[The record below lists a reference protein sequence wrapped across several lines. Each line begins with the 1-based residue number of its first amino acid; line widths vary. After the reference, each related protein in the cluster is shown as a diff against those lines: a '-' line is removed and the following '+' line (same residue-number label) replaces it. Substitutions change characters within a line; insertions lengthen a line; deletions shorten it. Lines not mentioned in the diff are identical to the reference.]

1 MEVRI
6 KYTEIQEFI
15 LNNFHKEVV
24 LTYVDP
30 STVSVSTKIKVFAF
44 VKNVG
49 VDLKVEKLEGSKLPL
64 VYSGKLGIELLIS
77 PAISFLKKLVPEK
90 TNLILQGTG
99 NKVFVNLAE
108 IDKLKA
114 VLDKVELQSIS
125 FDETHVIV
133 EAGLKY
139 QQSNLEY

>member
-49 VDLKVEKLEGSKLPL
+49 IDLKVEELEGSKLPL
-64 VYSGKLGIELLIS
+64 VYSDKLGIELLIS
-77 PAISFLKKLVPEK
+77 PAISFLKRLVPEK
-90 TNLILQGTG
+90 TNLISQGTG

-108 IDKLKA
+108 IDQLKA

-133 EAGLKY
+133 EAGLK
-139 QQSNLEY
+139 

>member
-49 VDLKVEKLEGSKLPL
+49 VDLKVEKFEGSILHL
-64 VYSGKLGIELLIS
+64 AYSGKFGIELLIS
-77 PAISFLKKLVPEK
+77 PAISFLKRLVPEK
-90 TNLILQGTG
+90 TNLISQGTG

-139 QQSNLEY
+139 

>member
-77 PAISFLKKLVPEK
+77 PAISFLKRLVPEK
-90 TNLILQGTG
+90 TNLISQGTG

-133 EAGLKY
+133 EASLKY
-139 QQSNLEY
+139 

>member
-6 KYTEIQEFI
+6 KYTEIEGFI
-15 LNNFHKEVV
+15 KKNFQKEVGLV
-24 LTYVDP
+24 YVDP

-49 VDLKVEKLEGSKLPL
+49 VDLKVEKLEGSILHF
-64 VYSGKLGIELLIS
+64 VYSGKFGIELLIS

-90 TNLILQGTG
+90 TNLISQGTG
-99 NKVFVNLAE
+99 NRVFVNLAE

-133 EAGLKY
+133 EAVLK
-139 QQSNLEY
+139 

>member
-6 KYTEIQEFI
+6 KYTEIEGFI
-15 LNNFHKEVV
+15 KKNFQKEVG
-24 LTYVDP
+24 LAYVDP
-30 STVSVSTKIKVFAF
+30 STVSVSTKVKVFAF

-49 VDLKVEKLEGSKLPL
+49 VDLKVEKLEGTMLHL
-64 VYSGKLGIELLIS
+64 VYSSKLGIEMLIS

-90 TNLILQGTG
+90 TNLISQGTG
-99 NKVFVNLAE
+99 NRVFVNLAE

-133 EAGLKY
+133 EASLK
-139 QQSNLEY
+139 

>member
-64 VYSGKLGIELLIS
+64 VYSGKFGIELLIS

-90 TNLILQGTG
+90 TNLISQGTG
-99 NKVFVNLAE
+99 NRVFVNLAE
-108 IDKLKA
+108 VDQLKA

-139 QQSNLEY
+139 

>member
-49 VDLKVEKLEGSKLPL
+49 IDLKVEELEGSKLPL
-64 VYSGKLGIELLIS
+64 VYSDKLGIELLIS
-77 PAISFLKKLVPEK
+77 PAISFLKRLVPEK
-90 TNLILQGTG
+90 TNLISQGTG

-108 IDKLKA
+108 IDQLKA

-133 EAGLKY
+133 EADLKY
-139 QQSNLEY
+139 

>member
-6 KYTEIQEFI
+6 KYTEIEGFI
-15 LNNFHKEVV
+15 KKNFQKEVGV
-24 LTYVDP
+24 AYVDP

-49 VDLKVEKLEGSKLPL
+49 IDLKVEELEGSKLPL
-64 VYSGKLGIELLIS
+64 VYSDKLGIELLIS
-77 PAISFLKKLVPEK
+77 PAISFLKRLVPEK
-90 TNLILQGTG
+90 TNLISQGTG

-139 QQSNLEY
+139 

>member
-15 LNNFHKEVV
+15 LKNFQKEVG

-30 STVSVSTKIKVFAF
+30 STVSVSTKVKVFAF

-77 PAISFLKKLVPEK
+77 PAISFLKRLVPEK
-90 TNLILQGTG
+90 TNLISQGTG
-99 NKVFVNLAE
+99 NRVFVNLAE
-108 IDKLKA
+108 IDQLMA
-114 VLDKVELQSIS
+114 VLDKVELKSIS
-125 FDETHVIV
+125 FDENHVIV

-139 QQSNLEY
+139 

>member
-6 KYTEIQEFI
+6 KYTEIEGFI
-15 LNNFHKEVV
+15 KKNFQKEVG
-24 LTYVDP
+24 LAYVDP

-49 VDLKVEKLEGSKLPL
+49 VDLKVEKLEGSILHL
-64 VYSGKLGIELLIS
+64 VYSGKLGIEMLIS

-90 TNLILQGTG
+90 TNLISQGTG
-99 NKVFVNLAE
+99 NRVFVNLAE
-108 IDKLKA
+108 IDQLKA

-125 FDETHVIV
+125 FDENHIIV
-133 EAGLKY
+133 EAALK
-139 QQSNLEY
+139 

>member
-1 MEVRI
+1 MELRI

-49 VDLKVEKLEGSKLPL
+49 IDLKVEELEGSKLPL
-64 VYSGKLGIELLIS
+64 VYSDKLGIELLIS
-77 PAISFLKKLVPEK
+77 PAISFLKRLVPEK
-90 TNLILQGTG
+90 TNLISQGTG

-139 QQSNLEY
+139 

>member
-6 KYTEIQEFI
+6 KYTEIEGFI
-15 LNNFHKEVV
+15 KKNFQKEVGV
-24 LTYVDP
+24 AYVDP

-49 VDLKVEKLEGSKLPL
+49 VDLMVEELEGSKLPL
-64 VYSGKLGIELLIS
+64 VYSDKLGIELLIS
-77 PAISFLKKLVPEK
+77 PAISFLKRLVPEK
-90 TNLILQGTG
+90 TNLISQGTG

-133 EAGLKY
+133 EAGLK
-139 QQSNLEY
+139 

>member
-64 VYSGKLGIELLIS
+64 VYSDKLGIELLIS
-77 PAISFLKKLVPEK
+77 PAISFLKRLVPEK
-90 TNLILQGTG
+90 TNLISQGTG

-108 IDKLKA
+108 IDQLKA

-133 EAGLKY
+133 EAGLK
-139 QQSNLEY
+139 

>member
-6 KYTEIQEFI
+6 KYTEIEGFI
-15 LNNFHKEVV
+15 KKNFQKEVG

-49 VDLKVEKLEGSKLPL
+49 IDLKVEELEGSKLPL
-64 VYSGKLGIELLIS
+64 VYSDKLGIELLIS
-77 PAISFLKKLVPEK
+77 PAISFLKRLVPEK
-90 TNLILQGTG
+90 TNLISQGTG

-133 EAGLKY
+133 EAGLK
-139 QQSNLEY
+139 

>member
-15 LNNFHKEVV
+15 LNNFHKEVG
-24 LTYVDP
+24 LAYVDP
-30 STVSVSTKIKVFAF
+30 STVSVSTRIQVFAF
-44 VKNVG
+44 ARNVG
-49 VDLKVEKLEGSKLPL
+49 VDLKVEKLEGSILHL

-77 PAISFLKKLVPEK
+77 PAISFLKRLVPEK
-90 TNLILQGTG
+90 TNLISQGTG
-99 NKVFVNLAE
+99 NRVFVNLAE
-108 IDKLKA
+108 IDQLKA
-114 VLDKVELQSIS
+114 VLDKVELKSIS

-139 QQSNLEY
+139 

>member
-15 LNNFHKEVV
+15 LNNFHKEVG
-24 LTYVDP
+24 LAYVDP
-30 STVSVSTKIKVFAF
+30 SMVSVSTKIKVFAF

-77 PAISFLKKLVPEK
+77 PAISFLKRLVPEK
-90 TNLILQGTG
+90 TNLISQGTG
-99 NKVFVNLAE
+99 NRVFVNLAE
-108 IDKLKA
+108 IDQLKA

-139 QQSNLEY
+139 

>member
-6 KYTEIQEFI
+6 KYTEIEGFI
-15 LNNFHKEVV
+15 KKNFQKEVGV
-24 LTYVDP
+24 AYVDP

-49 VDLKVEKLEGSKLPL
+49 VDLKVEELEGSKLPF
-64 VYSGKLGIELLIS
+64 VYSDKLGIELLIS
-77 PAISFLKKLVPEK
+77 PAISFLKRSVPEK
-90 TNLILQGTG
+90 TNLISQGTG

-133 EAGLKY
+133 EADLK
-139 QQSNLEY
+139 

>member
-15 LNNFHKEVV
+15 LNNFHKEVG

-30 STVSVSTKIKVFAF
+30 STVSVSTRIRVFAF
-44 VKNVG
+44 VRNVG
-49 VDLKVEKLEGSKLPL
+49 VDLKVEKLEGSILHL

-90 TNLILQGTG
+90 TNLISQGTG
-99 NKVFVNLAE
+99 NRVFVNLAE
-108 IDKLKA
+108 IDQLKA
-114 VLDKVELQSIS
+114 VLDKVELKSIS
-125 FDETHVIV
+125 FDETHIIV
-133 EAGLKY
+133 EADLKY
-139 QQSNLEY
+139 

>member
-15 LNNFHKEVV
+15 LKNFHKEVG

-49 VDLKVEKLEGSKLPL
+49 VDLKVEKLEGSILHL

-77 PAISFLKKLVPEK
+77 PAISFLKRLVPEK
-90 TNLILQGTG
+90 TNLISQGTG
-99 NKVFVNLAE
+99 NKLFVNLAE

-139 QQSNLEY
+139 

>member
-15 LNNFHKEVV
+15 KKNFHKEVG
-24 LTYVDP
+24 LAYVYP

-49 VDLKVEKLEGSKLPL
+49 VDLKVEKLEGSILHL

-90 TNLILQGTG
+90 TNLISQGTG
-99 NKVFVNLAE
+99 NRVFVNLAE
-108 IDKLKA
+108 IDQLKA

-125 FDETHVIV
+125 FDETHFIV
-133 EAGLKY
+133 EAGLK
-139 QQSNLEY
+139 

>member
-6 KYTEIQEFI
+6 KYTEFQEFI
-15 LNNFHKEVV
+15 KKNFHKEVG
-24 LTYVDP
+24 LAYVDP
-30 STVSVSTKIKVFAF
+30 STVSVSTRIRVFAF
-44 VKNVG
+44 VRNVG
-49 VDLKVEKLEGSKLPL
+49 VDLKVEKLEGSILHL

-90 TNLILQGTG
+90 TNLISQGTG
-99 NKVFVNLAE
+99 NRVFVNLAE
-108 IDKLKA
+108 IDQLKA

-139 QQSNLEY
+139 

>member
-15 LNNFHKEVV
+15 KKNFHKEVG
-24 LTYVDP
+24 LAYVDL
-30 STVSVSTKIKVFAF
+30 STVSVSTRIQVFAF
-44 VKNVG
+44 ARNVG

-77 PAISFLKKLVPEK
+77 PAISFLKRLVPEK
-90 TNLILQGTG
+90 TNLISQGTG
-99 NKVFVNLAE
+99 NRIFVNLVE

-125 FDETHVIV
+125 FDENHVIV

-139 QQSNLEY
+139 

>member
-15 LNNFHKEVV
+15 LNNFHKEVG

-77 PAISFLKKLVPEK
+77 PAISFLKRLVPEK
-90 TNLILQGTG
+90 TNLISQGSG
-99 NKVFVNLAE
+99 SRVFVNLAE
-108 IDKLKA
+108 IEQLEK

-133 EAGLKY
+133 EADLK
-139 QQSNLEY
+139 

>member
-15 LNNFHKEVV
+15 LNNFHKEVG

-30 STVSVSTKIKVFAF
+30 STVSVSIKIKVFAF

-49 VDLKVEKLEGSKLPL
+49 VDLKVEELEGSKLPL
-64 VYSGKLGIELLIS
+64 VYSGKFGIELLIS
-77 PAISFLKKLVPEK
+77 PAISFLKRLVPEK
-90 TNLILQGTG
+90 TNLISQGTG

-133 EAGLKY
+133 EAGLK
-139 QQSNLEY
+139 

>member
-49 VDLKVEKLEGSKLPL
+49 IDLKVEELEGSKLPL
-64 VYSGKLGIELLIS
+64 VYSDKLGIELLIS
-77 PAISFLKKLVPEK
+77 PAISFLKRLVPEK
-90 TNLILQGTG
+90 TNLISQGTG
-99 NKVFVNLAE
+99 NRVFVNLAE

-133 EAGLKY
+133 EAGLK
-139 QQSNLEY
+139 

>member
-15 LNNFHKEVV
+15 LKNFHKEVG

-30 STVSVSTKIKVFAF
+30 STVSVSTKVKVFAF

-49 VDLKVEKLEGSKLPL
+49 VDLKVEKLEGTMLHL

-77 PAISFLKKLVPEK
+77 PAISFLKRLVPEK
-90 TNLILQGTG
+90 TNLISLGTG
-99 NKVFVNLAE
+99 NRVFVNLAE

-114 VLDKVELQSIS
+114 VLDKVELKSIS
-125 FDETHVIV
+125 FDENHVIV

-139 QQSNLEY
+139 

>member
-15 LNNFHKEVV
+15 KNNFQKEVG

-49 VDLKVEKLEGSKLPL
+49 VDLKVEKLEGSILHL
-64 VYSGKLGIELLIS
+64 VYSGKLGIEMLIS
-77 PAISFLKKLVPEK
+77 PAISFLKRLVPEK
-90 TNLILQGTG
+90 TNLISQGTG
-99 NKVFVNLAE
+99 NKLFVNLAE
-108 IDKLKA
+108 IDQLKA

-133 EAGLKY
+133 EADLKY
-139 QQSNLEY
+139 

>member
-64 VYSGKLGIELLIS
+64 VYSGKFGIELLIS

-90 TNLILQGTG
+90 TNLISQGTG
-99 NKVFVNLAE
+99 NRVFVNLAE

-139 QQSNLEY
+139 

>member
-15 LNNFHKEVV
+15 LNNFHKEVG

-49 VDLKVEKLEGSKLPL
+49 VDLKVEKLEGSILHL
-64 VYSGKLGIELLIS
+64 VYSGKFGIELLVS

-90 TNLILQGTG
+90 TNLISQGTG
-99 NKVFVNLAE
+99 NRVFVNLAE

-133 EAGLKY
+133 EAVLKY
-139 QQSNLEY
+139 

>member
-6 KYTEIQEFI
+6 KYTEIEGFI
-15 LNNFHKEVV
+15 KKNFQKEVG
-24 LTYVDP
+24 LAYVDP

-49 VDLKVEKLEGSKLPL
+49 IDLKVEELEGSKLPL
-64 VYSGKLGIELLIS
+64 VYSDKLGIELLIS
-77 PAISFLKKLVPEK
+77 PAISFLKRLVPEK
-90 TNLILQGTG
+90 TNLISQGTG

-125 FDETHVIV
+125 FDELMLSLRL
-133 EAGLKY
+133 A
-139 QQSNLEY
+139 

>member
-15 LNNFHKEVV
+15 LKNFQKEVG
-24 LTYVDP
+24 LAYVDP

-49 VDLKVEKLEGSKLPL
+49 VDLKVEKLEGSILHL

-90 TNLILQGTG
+90 TNLISQGTG
-99 NKVFVNLAE
+99 NRVFVNLAE
-108 IDKLKA
+108 IDQLKA

-125 FDETHVIV
+125 FDENHVIV

-139 QQSNLEY
+139 

>member
-77 PAISFLKKLVPEK
+77 PAISFLKRLVPEK
-90 TNLILQGTG
+90 TNLISQGTG

-133 EAGLKY
+133 EAGLK
-139 QQSNLEY
+139 

>member
-49 VDLKVEKLEGSKLPL
+49 VDLKIEKLEGSKLPL
-64 VYSGKLGIELLIS
+64 VYSGKFGIELLIS

-90 TNLILQGTG
+90 TNLISQGTG
-99 NKVFVNLAE
+99 NRVFVNLAE
-108 IDKLKA
+108 IDQLKA

-133 EAGLKY
+133 EAGLK
-139 QQSNLEY
+139 